1 MSNGSLTEEIEAFCV
16 EYVRV
21 GNGRLAYQLSH
32 PNSKA
37 KPATMRVEA
46 CRILQRPNVRLMI
59 EQLRQAAL
67 EKSTTTVQ
75 SLMLELDQSRE
86 LAMETENSAAAT
98 TATMGKARI
107 AGFLKPEDAVKVGGV
122 NVSITIS
129 GADADLL

>member
-1 MSNGSLTEEIEAFCV
+1 MSNGSLTEKLEAFCI

-21 GNGRLAYQLSH
+21 GNGRLAYELSH
-32 PNSKA
+32 PGSKA
-37 KPATMRVEA
+37 KPAAMRVEA

-86 LAMETENSAAAT
+86 LAMETENAAAAT
-98 TATMGKARI
+98 GATMGKARI